1 MWTLGNLDR
10 KYGRTS
16 EGNLRV
22 FVCFNSGFVCMGFAA
37 CLQVQSSSAI
47 SPTRWLCDCRLSSM
61 YSIFFM
67 SCLREDEEARIA
79 SESMVEKLPPRRCRS
94 AGSGRSGGMSDDD
107 GRTSEGNLRVLAAS
121 ILVSSGLYPW
131 SEIWRSRRRR
141 DGWLSASY
149 IQRQQRRTPSKLA
162 GRQSSTGQVGT
173 ATAAGPRRGSS
184 IGWCSRRGVAV

>member
-1 MWTLGNLDR
+1 
-10 KYGRTS
+10 
-16 EGNLRV
+16 
-22 FVCFNSGFVCMGFAA
+22 
-37 CLQVQSSSAI
+37 
-47 SPTRWLCDCRLSSM
+47 
-61 YSIFFM
+61 
-67 SCLREDEEARIA
+67 
-79 SESMVEKLPPRRCRS
+79 
-94 AGSGRSGGMSDDD
+94 MSDDD

-121 ILVSSGLYPW
+121 ILVSYVWVLRLVHKLSALQR
-131 SEIWRSRRRR
+131 EIWRSRRRR